1 MEIKFTNYLY
11 NEKEINITIEHKTI
25 TGITGTSLTDYIDIL
40 TQRKQGKG
48 TILVNEEKITKENIK
63 NYQKRISFIPN
74 LLVIPKYVLTVN
86 ELMKQTIKQ
95 NNLIIKELGIGRPL
109 LGIIR
114 PKSIIL
120 AHNCV
125 KTPRYPSG

>member
-11 NEKEINITIEHKTI
+11 NEKEINFTIEHKTI
-25 TGITGTSLTDYIDIL
+25 TGITGTSLTDYIEIL

-48 TILVNEEKITKENIK
+48 TILVNEEKITKKKKK

-95 NNLIIKELGIGRPL
+95 NNLIIKDYSKK
-109 LGIIR
+109 IR
-114 PKSIIL
+114 DSLK
-120 AHNCV
+120 N
-125 KTPRYPSG
+125 KK